1 MRPVT
6 TDGPIASGWANGA
19 NDINNVT
26 MKEDDT
32 NGRTMVYL
40 TRTG

>member
-6 TDGPIASGWANGA
+6 TDRPIASGWASGA
-19 NDINNVT
+19 SDVSNVT
-26 MKEDDT
+26 MREDDN